1 MNIAVTGLHT
11 KSGKPLH
18 PIGIGTW
25 GFGNYPLFSPGTN
38 AEVAALQYALS
49 LGQNHIDTAEMY
61 AGGGAERVVGR
72 AIESGDREDIF
83 IASKLWKNHVADGTA
98 RPAVEAMLKRLG
110 TDYLDLLYIHAPWFD
125 APWQAAV
132 PQIDELVDEGVVRHF
147 GVSNFNA
154 ERLQEAL
161 SLARHPIVADQMHY
175 SLAHQQEVTPEL
187 RDVCTAHSIAFV
199 AYMPLKQGEIAHD
212 PLITQMAQK
221 YDAAP
226 AQIALAWLLAQD
238 VLPIPKAL
246 QKIHSS
252 QNATALTIGLTP
264 EDILRVSECLK
275 RPHRMVQPDFCNSAQ
290 NW

>member
-125 APWQAAV
+125 APWQAA
-132 PQIDELVDEGVVRHF
+132 
-147 GVSNFNA
+147 
-154 ERLQEAL
+154 L

-187 RDVCTAHSIAFV
+187 RDVCTAHGIAFV